1 MKKILYSL
9 MALMCFSFVAC
20 DDDAWSD
27 GDPAMEHIYYIGFEK
42 WGYDDTKKGNNNVVH
57 YEVAQGETVAVPMQF
72 WCEFVRSYD
81 VITYYYVTGDLVRGI
96 DYEIVDANGQ
106 VLQPNAD
113 GAFTLTWP
121 NAKKGVQNVYVK
133 ALNGAIGSFRLQT
146 FNPNSSVTLSN
157 QDVSSTIQS
166 QTADYEV
173 RVFTQNYYVTI
184 NIQ

>member
-1 MKKILYSL
+1 MKKLTYFL
-9 MALMCFSFVAC
+9 LALMCINLVSC

-27 GDPAMEHIYYIGFEK
+27 GDPALEHVYYFGFET
-42 WGYDDTKKGNNNVVH
+42 WGYDETKKGNNNVVH
-57 YEVAQGETVAVPMQF
+57 YEVKQGETVAVPMQF

-81 VITYYYVTGDLVRGI
+81 VTTYYYVAGNLVRGT

-121 NAKKGVQNVYVK
+121 NAKKGVQNVYIK
-133 ALNGAIGSFRLQT
+133 ALNGSTGSFLLQT

-157 QDVSSTIQS
+157 QDVSSTIQNK
-166 QTADYEV
+166 TDDYEV
-173 RVFTQNYYVTI
+173 RIFTQNYKVTI